1 MINLPKIE
9 LHCHLDGSVR
19 VSTIID
25 IAKKEN
31 IEIPS
36 FKEEIVKK
44 FIEVPKDCTSLN
56 EYLKKFELPNKIMQS
71 SYSLE
76 RIAFELLED
85 AANENIKY
93 IEIRFAPQL
102 HTKGGLSFDQVIKSV
117 LKGVKK
123 AEEIYDIR
131 GNLILGC
138 MRNMSIESGL
148 EVVKEGSKF
157 LNNGVVA
164 IDLCGPE
171 YEGFAYEYKEIT
183 DLAKE
188 LGYEITIHAGEAA
201 SAQNVID
208 SINILGATRIGH
220 GVRIKDMKEA
230 YNLVKEKKI
239 TLEMCPTSNIQTKA
253 IDYFYNYPF
262 YDFYKDNI
270 KVCINTDNRTVSNIN
285 LTNEISLISNEFKI
299 SLDDYNKI
307 YKNSIEAS
315 FADKSTKIWLSSF
328 IKK

>member
-19 VSTIID
+19 VDTIID

-36 FKEEIVKK
+36 FEEKVIRGFV
-44 FIEVPKDCTSLN
+44 EVPKDCTSLN
-56 EYLKKFELPNKIMQS
+56 EYLKRFKLPNNIMQS

-85 AANENIKY
+85 AASENIKY
-93 IEIRFAPQL
+93 IEVRFAPQL
-102 HTKGGLSFDQVIKSV
+102 HTNNGLTVKQVIKSV
-117 LKGVKK
+117 LKGIRK
-123 AEEIYDIR
+123 AEEIYDIK

-138 MRNMSIESGL
+138 MRNMSVEDGL
-148 EVVKEGSKF
+148 EVVSEGKQF

-171 YEGFAYEYKEIT
+171 YEEFAYKYKEIT
-183 DLAKE
+183 DLAKK
-188 LGYEITIHAGEAA
+188 LGYKVTIHAGEAA

-208 SINILGATRIGH
+208 AINILGATRIGH

-230 YNLVKEKKI
+230 YDLVKEKNV

-253 IDYFYNYPF
+253 IDDFNNYPLH
-262 YDFYKDNI
+262 DFYKDNI
-270 KVCINTDNRTVSNIN
+270 KVSINTDNRTVSNIA
-285 LTNEISLISNEFKI
+285 LHNEISLILNRFNMG
-299 SLDDYNKI
+299 LDDYNKI
-307 YKNSIEAS
+307 YTDAVEAS
-315 FADKSTKIWLSSF
+315 FADDNTKKWLSSL

>member
-85 AANENIKY
+85 AASENIKY

-138 MRNMSIESGL
+138 MRNMSIKSGL
-148 EVVKEGSKF
+148 EVVKEGNKF

-208 SINILGATRIGH
+208 AINILGATRIGH

-230 YNLVKEKKI
+230 YDLVKEKKI
-239 TLEMCPTSNIQTKA
+239 TLEMCPTSNVQTKA
-253 IDYFYNYPF
+253 IDDFYNYPF

-307 YKNSIEAS
+307 YINSIEAS

>member
-85 AANENIKY
+85 AANENVKY

-138 MRNMSIESGL
+138 MRNMSIKSGL
-148 EVVKEGSKF
+148 EVVKEGNKF

-208 SINILGATRIGH
+208 AINILGATRIGH

-230 YNLVKEKKI
+230 YDLVKEKKI
-239 TLEMCPTSNIQTKA
+239 TLEMCPTSNVQTKA
-253 IDYFYNYPF
+253 IDDFYNYPF

-307 YKNSIEAS
+307 YINSIEAS

>member
-85 AANENIKY
+85 AASENIKY

-138 MRNMSIESGL
+138 MRNMSIKSGL
-148 EVVKEGSKF
+148 EVVKEGNKF

-208 SINILGATRIGH
+208 AINILGATRIGH

-230 YNLVKEKKI
+230 YDLVKEKKI
-239 TLEMCPTSNIQTKA
+239 TLEMCPTSNVQTKA

-307 YKNSIEAS
+307 YINSIEAS

>member
-85 AANENIKY
+85 AASENIKY

-138 MRNMSIESGL
+138 MRNMSIKSGL
-148 EVVKEGSKF
+148 EVVKEGNKF

-208 SINILGATRIGH
+208 AINILGATRIGH
-220 GVRIKDMKEA
+220 GKNKRYE
-230 YNLVKEKKI
+230 
-239 TLEMCPTSNIQTKA
+239 
-253 IDYFYNYPF
+253 
-262 YDFYKDNI
+262 
-270 KVCINTDNRTVSNIN
+270 R
-285 LTNEISLISNEFKI
+285 SL
-299 SLDDYNKI
+299 
-307 YKNSIEAS
+307 
-315 FADKSTKIWLSSF
+315 
-328 IKK
+328 

>member
-85 AANENIKY
+85 AASENIKY

-117 LKGVKK
+117 LKGIKK
-123 AEEIYDIR
+123 AEEIYDIK

-148 EVVKEGSKF
+148 EVVKEGNKF
-157 LNNGVVA
+157 LNSGVVA

-208 SINILGATRIGH
+208 AINILGATRIGH

-230 YNLVKEKKI
+230 YDLVKEKKI
-239 TLEMCPTSNIQTKA
+239 TLEMCPTSNVQTKA
-253 IDYFYNYPF
+253 IDDFYNYPF

-307 YKNSIEAS
+307 YINSIEAS

>member
-44 FIEVPKDCTSLN
+44 FIEVPKDCKSLN

-123 AEEIYDIR
+123 AEDIYDIR

-208 SINILGATRIGH
+208 AINILGATRIGH

-230 YNLVKEKKI
+230 YDLVKEKKI

-253 IDYFYNYPF
+253 IDDFYNYPF

-307 YKNSIEAS
+307 YKNSIKAS

>member
-85 AANENIKY
+85 SASENIKY

-117 LKGVKK
+117 LKGIKK
-123 AEEIYDIR
+123 AEEIYDIK

-148 EVVKEGSKF
+148 EVVKEGNKF

-208 SINILGATRIGH
+208 AINILGATRIGH

-230 YNLVKEKKI
+230 YDLVKEKKI
-239 TLEMCPTSNIQTKA
+239 TLEMCPTSNVQTKA
-253 IDYFYNYPF
+253 IDDFYNYPF

-307 YKNSIEAS
+307 YINSIEAS

>member
-123 AEEIYDIR
+123 AEDIYDIR

-208 SINILGATRIGH
+208 AINILGATRIGH

-230 YNLVKEKKI
+230 YDLVKEKKI

-253 IDYFYNYPF
+253 IDDFYNYPF

>member
-1 MINLPKIE
+1 MMNLPKIE

-19 VSTIID
+19 VDTIID

-36 FKEEIVKK
+36 FEEKIIKGL
-44 FIEVPKDCTSLN
+44 IEVPKECRSLN
-56 EYLKKFELPNKIMQS
+56 EYLNKFELPNKIMQS

-85 AANENIKY
+85 AVSENVKY
-93 IEIRFAPQL
+93 IEVRFAPQL
-102 HTKGGLSFDQVIKSV
+102 HINGGLSLEEVIKSV
-117 LKGVKK
+117 LKGIKK
-123 AEEIYDIR
+123 AEEMYDIN

-138 MRNMSIESGL
+138 MRNMSVESGL
-148 EVVKEGSKF
+148 EVVKEGKKF

-188 LGYEITIHAGEAA
+188 LGYQITIHAGEAA
-201 SAQNVID
+201 SSKNVID
-208 SINILGATRIGH
+208 AINILGATRIGH

-230 YNLVKEKKI
+230 YDLVKEKNI

-253 IDYFYNYPF
+253 IDDFNNYPL
-262 YDFYKDNI
+262 YDFYKDGI
-270 KVCINTDNRTVSNIN
+270 KVSINTDNRTVSNIT
-285 LTNEISLISNEFKI
+285 LDNEIKLILNKFNI
-299 SLDDYNKI
+299 NLDDYNKI
-307 YKNSIEAS
+307 YTNAIEAS
-315 FADKSTKIWLSSF
+315 FADDSTKLWLSSF

>member
-44 FIEVPKDCTSLN
+44 FIEVPKNCTSLN

-85 AANENIKY
+85 AASENIKY

-148 EVVKEGSKF
+148 EVVKEGNKF

-208 SINILGATRIGH
+208 AINILGATRIGH
-220 GVRIKDMKEA
+220 GVRIKYMKEA
-230 YNLVKEKKI
+230 YDLVKEKKI
-239 TLEMCPTSNIQTKA
+239 TLEMCPTSNVQTKA
-253 IDYFYNYPF
+253 IDDFYNYPF

-307 YKNSIEAS
+307 YINSIEAS
-315 FADKSTKIWLSSF
+315 FADRSTKIWLSSF